1 MNEAFAG
8 RTPGPVAGATPGAPA
23 RVPAG
28 ARRVILL
35 RHGQTAHNAA
45 GVWQGQ
51 LDTPLSEVGER
62 QAEAVGPAL
71 AASAPSRV
79 VTSDLARAKRT
90 GESVGRALG
99 VPVLP
104 DPRFREI
111 HAGAWQGLTTAEVAA
126 GWPEEWAAISRGED
140 VRRGGDGESMSEVR
154 ARVGAG
160 LDELVEGMDLDECVV
175 VSTHGAA
182 GRAAAAWLL
191 GIEQQLAWRVL
202 GAFDNC
208 HWSELA
214 QGRSGWRITSW
225 NVGVGGLARPGL
237 APPSGL
243 AGESA
248 DPILSPPGAAG

>member
-1 MNEAFAG
+1 MSAASAHPPAG
-8 RTPGPVAGATPGAPA
+8 TPVTAPV
-23 RVPAG
+23 G

-62 QAEAVGPAL
+62 QADAVGPAL
-71 AASAPSRV
+71 AGFAPSRV
-79 VTSDLARAKRT
+79 VTSDLVRARRT
-90 GESVGRALG
+90 GESVGRSLG
-99 VPVLP
+99 VPVRL

-111 HAGAWQGLTTAEVAA
+111 HAGAWQGLSTAEVVAA
-126 GWPEEWAAISRGED
+126 WPEEQAAILRGED
-140 VRRGGDGESMSEVR
+140 IRRGGDGESMSDVR
-154 ARVGAG
+154 TRVGEG
-160 LDELVEGMDLDECVV
+160 LDELLREMAPGECVV

-191 GIEQQLAWRVL
+191 GIDQHLAWRVL

-214 QGRSGWRITSW
+214 EGRSGWRIITW
-225 NVGVGGLARPGL
+225 NVGASPVAYAGQ
-237 APPSGL
+237 APP
-243 AGESA
+243 
-248 DPILSPPGAAG
+248 